1 MAASVDELA
10 TKLNDASV
18 KPDSPA
24 KPDSSA
30 KPRGSRAGVRN
41 PDTYNIFQWN
51 QKQLTLAAPTS
62 SEYKLSMKRID
73 NIVQTIHGETPSTGL
88 GICVM
93 QEVNAG
99 GGGEAALNLVV
110 TKLNEKKFHTDRGNV
125 FDAQC
130 SGVVNPM
137 VVRNQ
142 EKFGIIWNKR
152 LFGELHATEE
162 FAGFRLLTEGLDP
175 VDGKRVSI
183 EEKDYIVQLGKASI
197 NLNRARDTWKQ
208 IRIDGK
214 INEMVPQFDRMP
226 VLFSFTPPG
235 FGKDLHL
242 LVSHSSIKEHQNIV
256 ETVFLQEICAQAAA
270 QGEYVILLGDFNVD
284 EADVNR
290 LWDTQED
297 LNEANEEL
305 DHGLDETALL
315 SDTKTSFLQHYY
327 RAVNKAHPTNTYP
340 FMSGLTAEPAHNDDI
355 WLPKMTDP
363 FHMDAPS
370 GNRQPGKVV
379 RIPKEILEQWDKTTQ
394 TYFDAIGGLHAEKK
408 KVSRNKLNGLLA
420 RSWSDHRPL
429 IVSLK
434 KT

>member
-1 MAASVDELA
+1 MAAAVDELDS
-10 TKLNDASV
+10 KLENLDVGDAPE
-18 KPDSPA
+18 KPI
-24 KPDSSA
+24 
-30 KPRGSRAGVRN
+30 GSRAGVRN

-51 QKQLTLAAPTS
+51 QKQLTLAGPNS
-62 SEYKLSMKRID
+62 SEHNLSMKRIE
-73 NIVQTIHGETPSTGL
+73 NIVRTIHGETPSTGL

-110 TKLNEKKFHTDRGNV
+110 DKLNEKPWHTERGNV
-125 FDAQC
+125 FDTQC

-183 EEKDYIVQLGKASI
+183 EEKDYIVQVGKASI
-197 NLNRARDTWKQ
+197 NLNRARDIWKQ
-208 IRIDGK
+208 IRTEGK
-214 INEMVPQFDRMP
+214 TNEMVPQFDRMP

-235 FGKDLHL
+235 FEKDLHL
-242 LVSHSSIKEHQNIV
+242 LVCHSSIKEHQNIV

-290 LWDTQED
+290 LWDPIEE
-297 LNEANEEL
+297 LNETNEEL

-315 SDTKTSFLQHYY
+315 SDTKANFLLHYY

-363 FHMDAPS
+363 FHMDAPN

-434 KT
+434 KS